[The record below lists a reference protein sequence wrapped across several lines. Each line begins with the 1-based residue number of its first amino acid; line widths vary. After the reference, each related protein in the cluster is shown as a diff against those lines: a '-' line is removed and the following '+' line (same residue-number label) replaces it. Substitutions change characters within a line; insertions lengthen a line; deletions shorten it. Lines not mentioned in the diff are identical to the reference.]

1 MLSAVFLIL
10 VFTVVLCKSTTCG
23 NLISVDGWRYDLL
36 PLQNAG
42 PQQVLYSSMNGTE
55 HTFQFSIC
63 GNAISECG
71 TCVNPGV
78 CQLPST
84 CNGQFNNGSMDP
96 LVFGSGIQLRYYD
109 GDETQYWKRTTYLT
123 IVCDQNK
130 RGFADVKADGI
141 APLFSI
147 RMKSQAGCPA
157 HGGHPPSF
165 PFQYQFNK
173 YVYTN
178 DPRQGFVNPN
188 YILDTSIHRKRMG
201 STMLDSTAGVNLF
214 YNWGDYDQY
223 HNLSCYNID
232 TTELAVPFQVPMDA
246 IFIGTNTT
254 SIYDPNSRKFKD
266 VETDQWEFMFDGI
279 CKMNIWFLS
288 GKAIPV
294 LEKACNSE
302 IGVFFDFKLGQPDGA
317 LLEPPGQCYGFQSCG
332 LGWNTCK
339 FPNCC
344 SSDYMCTPCTF

>member
-1 MLSAVFLIL
+1 
-10 VFTVVLCKSTTCG
+10 
-23 NLISVDGWRYDLL
+23 
-36 PLQNAG
+36 
-42 PQQVLYSSMNGTE
+42 
-55 HTFQFSIC
+55 
-63 GNAISECG
+63 
-71 TCVNPGV
+71 
-78 CQLPST
+78 
-84 CNGQFNNGSMDP
+84 
-96 LVFGSGIQLRYYD
+96 
-109 GDETQYWKRTTYLT
+109 
-123 IVCDQNK
+123 
-130 RGFADVKADGI
+130 
-141 APLFSI
+141 
-147 RMKSQAGCPA
+147 
-157 HGGHPPSF
+157 
-165 PFQYQFNK
+165 
-173 YVYTN
+173 
-178 DPRQGFVNPN
+178 
-188 YILDTSIHRKRMG
+188 MG

-223 HNLSCYNID
+223 HNLSCYNLD

-317 LLEPPGQCYGFQSCG
+317 LLEPPGQCYGFQTCG